1 MPETVPQEDKV
12 TLRKELRKQFMG
24 YIITALSLVAG
35 LAWNDAIKAFIE
47 HIFPID
53 KNGILLK
60 FVYAIVITIA
70 VVAVGMM
77 LSRVK
82 DKK

>member
-12 TLRKELRKQFMG
+12 TLRKELRRQFMG

>member
-60 FVYAIVITIA
+60 FVYAVVITIA
-70 VVAVGMM
+70 VVAIGMM